1 VDEVEPGTGSTRPV
15 PISRQDFHQALRRL
29 ARDVR
34 QEGSPPEA
42 ARALLE
48 AGWEYEGDWVAET
61 YRGHVFSLVPLEETA
76 LQPLEDA
83 TLRLDYLRW
92 CERRGG
98 GDCLALLT
106 DGPTLRTDDRRT
118 LALALA
124 FSSVLDESQQ
134 ALTRELLDMRA
145 VLCTFVWTVGLYLM
159 TWLAPELSTKA
170 VAVGL
175 TVALVAWLG
184 VDALWGLVD
193 GWATLATQAHRAHTF
208 DALRAAGQQYAQEI
222 GEDAARALVLAVAAL
237 SGRTAGELAARVR
250 SLPGYAL
257 ALAQGEVQGLR
268 LALAL
273 EAVET
278 TVVATPHGALT
289 VVMLE
294 KRRGGASSAAPAP
307 RKPSITVV
315 LRHRKGNL
323 QVVLGNGQRWHLP
336 RGKSPR
342 EIPPEDPVGDQLQEA
357 VIQAA
362 KQWSPRNLT
371 PAEREA
377 IDKLQRQGKRHRAN
391 QLEAQARGRWVET
404 QVEERVKHLS
414 LKWSRQGVDVVD
426 PKTGYKYEVLSGT
439 EDNLG
444 RHGRRMHD
452 LFFRMISF

>member
-1 VDEVEPGTGSTRPV
+1 VDTVEPGTASTCPV
-15 PISRQDFHQALRRL
+15 PISRQDFHNALRWL

-34 QEGSPPEA
+34 LEGSPPEA
-42 ARALLE
+42 ARALMQARLE
-48 AGWEYEGDWVAET
+48 QEGDWVAEV
-61 YRGHVFSLVPLEETA
+61 YRGRVFSLVPLEEGS
-76 LQPLEDA
+76 LQPVEDEA
-83 TLRLDYLRW
+83 LRSDYLRW
-92 CERRGG
+92 CERRGE

-106 DGPTLRTDDRRT
+106 DGPYLRTDDRRT

-145 VLCTFVWTVGLYLM
+145 VLSTFVWMVGLYLM
-159 TWLAPELSTKA
+159 AWLAPELSTKG
-170 VAVGL
+170 VAAGI
-175 TVALVAWLG
+175 TVVLVAWLG

-193 GWATLATQAHRAHTF
+193 GWATLATQAHREHSF
-208 DALRAAGQQYAQEI
+208 DTLRAAGQEYARHI
-222 GEDAARALVLAVAAL
+222 GEEAARALVLAVAAL

-250 SLPGYAL
+250 SLPGYTL

-273 EAVET
+273 EATET
-278 TVVATPHGALT
+278 TVVATPHGALA

-294 KRRGGASSAAPAP
+294 KRLGGASGAAPAP
-307 RKPSITVV
+307 REPSVTVA

-323 QVVLGNGQRWHLP
+323 QVVLNNGQRWHLP

-357 VIQAA
+357 VRKAA
-362 KQWSPRNLT
+362 KEWTPNELT
-371 PAEREA
+371 RAERES
-377 IDKLQRQGKRHRAN
+377 IKELRRQGKEYRAL
-391 QLEAQARGRWVET
+391 QLEAQARGRWVEAKV
-404 QVEERVKHLS
+404 QERVKHLN
-414 LKWSRQGVDVVD
+414 LRWNRQGVDVVD

-452 LFFRMISF
+452 VFFRMISF